1 MVGFACDVDGSPIL
15 ALNSFAFHIKD
26 AYSQTQPHYSATW
39 LGLGCPCSNLTF
51 EFTSAHQF
59 IVWLILSI

>member
-1 MVGFACDVDGSPIL
+1 MVTFYKIIIPTRDMYQSIQ
-15 ALNSFAFHIKD
+15 D

>member
-1 MVGFACDVDGSPIL
+1 MVTFYKIIIPTRDMYQSIQ
-15 ALNSFAFHIKD
+15 D
-26 AYSQTQPHYSATW
+26 AYSQ
-39 LGLGCPCSNLTF
+39 TF